1 MGSVVV
7 IALRAPPPER
17 RFLRQFGRANGAVPI
32 APRLAITSRE
42 NWDASSWVD
51 AKAYLLQF
59 KILFWTESG

>member
-32 APRLAITSRE
+32 APRLA
-42 NWDASSWVD
+42 
-51 AKAYLLQF
+51 KAYLLQF